1 MTPFVFNNPGELN
14 PQVVTPRHPQGIADH
29 RVVIAK
35 GPQAWFV
42 LLKTSI
48 ICVLNSKHSLL

>member
-29 RVVIAK
+29 RIVTTN
-35 GPQAWFV
+35 GPNVWFV
-42 LLKTSI
+42 PFETSI
-48 ICVLNSKHSLL
+48 MYVLDSKHLLL